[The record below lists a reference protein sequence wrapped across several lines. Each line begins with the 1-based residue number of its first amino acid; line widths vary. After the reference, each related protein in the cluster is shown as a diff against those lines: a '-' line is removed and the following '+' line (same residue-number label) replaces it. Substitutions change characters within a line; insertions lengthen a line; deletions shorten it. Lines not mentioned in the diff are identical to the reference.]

1 MDRDFTNAQARHG
14 YGDRIYVSKTGNTCK
29 QIDSGFSQPIP
40 HGMATQND
48 KGEQQ
53 TELQSLSELDRGCA
67 VSKN

>member
-1 MDRDFTNAQARHG
+1 
-14 YGDRIYVSKTGNTCK
+14 
-29 QIDSGFSQPIP
+29 
-40 HGMATQND
+40 MATQND